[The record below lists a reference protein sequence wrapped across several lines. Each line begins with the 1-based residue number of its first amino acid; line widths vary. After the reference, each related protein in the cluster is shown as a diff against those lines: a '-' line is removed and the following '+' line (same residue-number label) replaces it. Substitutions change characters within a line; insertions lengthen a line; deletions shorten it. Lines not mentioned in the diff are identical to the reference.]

1 MEIESD
7 MSDRKVVLNYT
18 MPFLPDNITV
28 GKEGVL
34 PIVQDGGPTCT
45 IDRTFTLTFSLAT

>member
-7 MSDRKVVLNYT
+7 MSDRKVALNYT

-34 PIVQDGGPTCT
+34 PIVQDGGRYWT
-45 IDRTFTLTFSLAT
+45 